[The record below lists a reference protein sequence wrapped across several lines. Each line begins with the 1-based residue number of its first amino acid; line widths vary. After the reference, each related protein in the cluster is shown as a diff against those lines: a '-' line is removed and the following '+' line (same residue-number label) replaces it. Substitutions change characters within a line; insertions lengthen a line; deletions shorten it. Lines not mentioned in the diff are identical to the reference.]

1 MVCASFAKGM
11 SLDLQP
17 STAQDQEF
25 RLALWLGRTLAL
37 PSDEPC
43 SCKRHVEYKDATGR
57 IPQLQVDLAFP
68 ANSRTITRLM
78 DAWWDCKGGRPPG
91 SSKKAA
97 AALAGTSKP
106 QFKAMTVSFN
116 NAVEKVLSL
125 EAELLSAL
133 KDINVQQLALKE
145 SGDPLWF
152 HPSRLTSEAQFAT
165 TSAVFRARQAA
176 QALLATAQHLYL
188 GSRQAETARGTWEHS
203 SVPGLPAEPP
213 VWVLGLSGL
222 LAHFQATLGTGFSAA
237 YYHCMGNMDF
247 GMPEYH
253 DILPASCSGLC
264 LASITALAFVVLT
277 YLQPVSPAEPIV
289 KQQRGAGS
297 ASSSAASSSGSEGSS
312 SSSSGG
318 ENSSNNSRR
327 RGRSSSSSSSIG
339 EASTGTQCTPNN
351 AMGFTLAYG
360 GLQHV
365 ASFDEVTP
373 SMVNAALAGAKFL
386 NNSFEQSQRHHRSP
400 SRPDAEAQ
408 PS

>member
-1 MVCASFAKGM
+1 M
-11 SLDLQP
+11 
-17 STAQDQEF
+17 
-25 RLALWLGRTLAL
+25 
-37 PSDEPC
+37 
-43 SCKRHVEYKDATGR
+43 
-57 IPQLQVDLAFP
+57 
-68 ANSRTITRLM
+68 
-78 DAWWDCKGGRPPG
+78 
-91 SSKKAA
+91 
-97 AALAGTSKP
+97 
-106 QFKAMTVSFN
+106 
-116 NAVEKVLSL
+116 
-125 EAELLSAL
+125 
-133 KDINVQQLALKE
+133 
-145 SGDPLWF
+145 
-152 HPSRLTSEAQFAT
+152 
-165 TSAVFRARQAA
+165 
-176 QALLATAQHLYL
+176 
-188 GSRQAETARGTWEHS
+188 
-203 SVPGLPAEPP
+203 
-213 VWVLGLSGL
+213 WVLGLSGL
-222 LAHFQATLGTGFSAA
+222 LAHFQATLGTGFSAV
-237 YYHCMGNMDF
+237 YYHCKGYMDF

-339 EASTGTQCTPNN
+339 EASTGTQRTPNN

-386 NNSFEQSQRHHRSP
+386 NNSFEQSQR
-400 SRPDAEAQ
+400 
-408 PS
+408 